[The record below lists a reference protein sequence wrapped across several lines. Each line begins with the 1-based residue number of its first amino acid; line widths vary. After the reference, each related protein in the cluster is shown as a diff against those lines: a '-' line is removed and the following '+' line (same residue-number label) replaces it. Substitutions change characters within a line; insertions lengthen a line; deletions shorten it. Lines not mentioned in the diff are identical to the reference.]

1 MDKITIRKARLTDIP
16 LLARLEAE
24 FDRDEGP
31 TVLKENPKVKP
42 YLRADST
49 VRFKSQRMLK
59 WLASRNSLVL
69 IAEADS
75 VPCGFSVQ
83 WVGTQTL
90 PYRPPRFGY
99 IGIMFV
105 QRSYRGRGISSM
117 MMKEAQGWFAKR
129 NVGHIMLTVL
139 TYNKQARAIYE
150 KWGFVDFV
158 TTMWKTL

>member
-1 MDKITIRKARLTDIP
+1 MISIRKARLTDIP
-16 LLARLEAE
+16 LLIRLEDE
-24 FDRDEGP
+24 FDRDECRA
-31 TVLKENPKVKP
+31 VLKENPKLKP

-59 WLASRNSLVL
+59 WLTSRTLLVL

-90 PYRPPRFGY
+90 PYRPERFGY

-105 QRSYRGRGISSM
+105 ERSHRGCGISSM
-117 MMKEAQGWFAKR
+117 MMKEAQAWFAKR
-129 NVGHIMLTVL
+129 KVDHVMLTVL
-139 TYNKQARAIYE
+139 ADNKHARAIYE
-150 KWGFVDFV
+150 KWGFFDFV
-158 TTMWKTL
+158 STMWKPL